1 MRNQGPRPLSDVV
14 RYASVGELEE
24 LVIDLANELDIRCD
38 AHDDDRL
45 MSLLARARRATGDR
59 R

>member
-1 MRNQGPRPLSDVV
+1 MRTGGPRPLADVV
-14 RYASVGELEE
+14 RYASVRELED
-24 LVIDLANELDIRCD
+24 LVVELANELDIRCD

>member
-1 MRNQGPRPLSDVV
+1 MRNQGPRQLADVV
-14 RYASVGELEE
+14 RYASTKELED